1 MGSIT
6 FLVTVNDSWKWDPP
20 ISNDTCMVTVKTDPL
35 YPKTPLNKSEPV
47 MVGSCDNGPLVY
59 NINSDGAV
67 FLTFHSSV
75 ILDAS
80 PYLHHS
86 LEWELPAA
94 HKTTIL
100 SYTGVLAARL
110 CHWGLQRGLSHDLLL
125 VLHSGLE
132 YQQSRYAKLFSSHNL
147 SACKNLV
154 ATLTCTPAYPCS
166 STQTLWPTC
175 EASFSCDQCY
185 LSGCCEPD

>member
-80 PYLHHS
+80 PPTCTIAWNGSYL
-86 LEWELPAA
+86 LPT
-94 HKTTIL
+94 KPP
-100 SYTGVLAARL
+100 
-110 CHWGLQRGLSHDLLL
+110 
-125 VLHSGLE
+125 
-132 YQQSRYAKLFSSHNL
+132 SS
-147 SACKNLV
+147 
-154 ATLTCTPAYPCS
+154 ATLESLLPGCATGDSREGYHMTYYWFYILDWN
-166 STQTLWPTC
+166 TNNQGMPTRC
-175 EASFSCDQCY
+175 
-185 LSGCCEPD
+185 